1 MRAISV
7 PLICLILLAASAARA
22 ADGLVNGQS
31 YAPLPPAAAID
42 VRLVDESG
50 DNADLRDEFVHR
62 LRAAGHRVVEGAPL
76 ILEFGTHGTL
86 GTWGRDN
93 RYMVEMHARGGDTG
107 GDDAGVRFNLYN
119 STQGG
124 LFNPGSDNNTG
135 SSTRYRLD
143 ALIAERQT
151 GKRLWQGWATA
162 ELSRADSRLLTR
174 LMVEPLVSVVGRT
187 VRKQTFPIP
196 R

>member
-1 MRAISV
+1 MRAFAIPV
-7 PLICLILLAASAARA
+7 LCLSLLAGGAASAE
-22 ADGLVNGQS
+22 GLVSGQA
-31 YAPLPPAAAID
+31 YAPLPPATAID

-50 DNADLRDEFVHR
+50 DNADLRAEFVEQ
-62 LRAAGHRVVEGAPL
+62 LRAAGHRVADGAPL
-76 ILEFGTHGTL
+76 VLEFGTHGAL
-86 GTWGRDN
+86 GTWGRDR

-124 LFNPGSDNNTG
+124 MLNPGTHNGSG

-143 ALIAERQT
+143 AKLSDRTT
-151 GKRLWQGWATA
+151 GKPLWQGWATA
-162 ELSRADSRLLTR
+162 KLEQADSRALTR
-174 LMVEPLVSVVGRT
+174 LMVRPLVAVLGRT
-187 VRKQTFPIP
+187 VRKQTFPTP